1 MEEVT
6 ELFAVL
12 GALGLM
18 VIGLIFKSLM
28 DEQKLVD
35 PSDNSVVGL
44 DELEQ
49 IIELIA
55 ASKFEVTIWRQSGEI
70 HKSEIWETRDASSV
84 SSVHVLNKVLTTFR
98 RAKIDAVAVIQNTNL
113 QFSFRRLHYSHA
125 GRKEGRKIYRAEIR
139 VVSSPETGS
148 SAK

>member
-18 VIGLIFKSLM
+18 TIGLIFKSLM
-28 DEQKLVD
+28 DEQKLAD

-55 ASKFEVTIWRQSGEI
+55 ASKFEVTIWRPLWCGA
-70 HKSEIWETRDASSV
+70 RDFHSS
-84 SSVHVLNKVLTTFR
+84 
-98 RAKIDAVAVIQNTNL
+98 
-113 QFSFRRLHYSHA
+113 
-125 GRKEGRKIYRAEIR
+125 
-139 VVSSPETGS
+139 
-148 SAK
+148 